1 MSPAEG
7 ELSERLIEAIVD
19 DAVPAQLLV
28 IALIL
33 RVETPCTYISVKAE
47 TNAFSLPC
55 IRDRYTTTSFG
66 RR

>member
-1 MSPAEG
+1 MSPAVG
-7 ELSERLIEAIVD
+7 ELSERLIQALVD

-47 TNAFSLPC
+47 TNAFSLRCKRSNSAVENVGPV
-55 IRDRYTTTSFG
+55 
-66 RR
+66 